1 MDASKFLLD
10 LMDASK
16 LLLAT
21 KDRMKLRELAFIWA
35 QELGVSSPELEL
47 RLLWACNSG
56 LFGTDF
62 LVFDT
67 YFLRR
72 DEVLRFARL
81 HGLEPPSCWKDSDSE
96 KAQAKDSFSAY
107 KEAIL
112 AFLSSG
118 PKCKDDVRSHG
129 QKTVGRSRKLFD
141 EAWRETP
148 ENLKVE
154 RGKKPPIK
162 PS

>member
-1 MDASKFLLD
+1 
-10 LMDASK
+10 MDASK
-16 LLLAT
+16 LSLAARN
-21 KDRMKLRELAFIWA
+21 RMKLHELACMWA
-35 QELGVSSPELEL
+35 QELEVSWPELE
-47 RLLWACNSG
+47 RQLLWACMSG
-56 LFGTDF
+56 QFGSDF

-72 DEVLRFARL
+72 DDVLGFARR
-81 HGLEPPSCWKDSDSE
+81 HGLEPPSWWKDSDSE

-118 PKCKDDVRSHG
+118 PKRKTDVRSHV

-148 ENLKVE
+148 ENLKVG